1 MRLPPVGAGQTLV
14 GVVVPVPEPV
24 RGELHRAR
32 LRFGD
37 PEAVNIVPHVTLV
50 GPTPVPEAMLA
61 EVDAHLEEVVAR
73 HRTFEVVLQGART
86 FRPVSPV
93 VYVALEHGATQ
104 CARREAEL
112 RSGPLEVESQFPYHP
127 HVTVAHDLDEDALD
141 VAQDVMSGYSA
152 RFGVTHV
159 ERFVHDGVRWCP
171 VRRFALSGVSA
182 GGSAVPGS
190 DGADAAVVPRT

>member
-50 GPTPVPEAMLA
+50 GPTPVPEARLE
-61 EVDAHLEEVVAR
+61 EVDAHLERVVAG
-73 HRTFEVVLQGART
+73 HASFEVVLQGART

-93 VYVALEHGATQ
+93 VYVALEHGAVQ
-104 CARREAEL
+104 CAELESAL
-112 RSGPLEVESQFPYHP
+112 RSGPLEVETLFPYHP
-127 HVTVAHDLDEDALD
+127 HVTVAHDLDEEALD
-141 VAQDVMSGYSA
+141 VAQDVMAGYTA

-171 VRRFALSGVSA
+171 VRRFALRGVDA
-182 GGSAVPGS
+182 GESLVPGP